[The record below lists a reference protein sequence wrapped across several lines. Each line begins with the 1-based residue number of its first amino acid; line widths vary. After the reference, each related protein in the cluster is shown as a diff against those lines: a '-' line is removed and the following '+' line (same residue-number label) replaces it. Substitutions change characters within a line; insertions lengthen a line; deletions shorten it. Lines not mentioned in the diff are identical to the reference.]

1 MGSFRQIVTSIAQ
14 PVCKKSRRQA
24 CHYFRFQGKTLRKEL
39 GKFVF
44 KGTKKDRNLLIAV
57 F

>member
-1 MGSFRQIVTSIAQ
+1 MDSFRQIVTSIAQ

-44 KGTKKDRNLLIAV
+44 KGTKKDRNQKIAV